1 MIKTETLN
9 LSGAPLMKQLVQSLQ
24 GANNGLPKCNIELL
38 ICCLL
43 CLLTSCHEEGE
54 ITIYYKTGYIA
65 SPISKSFE
73 SFEKEMFDQTIDTV
87 IYVRSEDFQR
97 YRDVLNRIK
106 FDEGNTDNI
115 HDYYIGI
122 KCEDVSLAIQQ
133 PVPDSLNEEIITY
146 TKQGHHGKI
155 KDEDL
160 YNLLCAARYFDFFTE
175 EELVE
180 HPMARKFRAPSDY
193 KYFWSSDAY
202 EIPLPLKSRYKVIIR
217 KE

>member
-1 MIKTETLN
+1 M
-9 LSGAPLMKQLVQSLQ
+9 APLMKQLVQSLL
-24 GANNGLPKCNIELL
+24 GANNGLSKRNIGLL

-54 ITIYYKTGYIA
+54 ITLYYKTGYIS

-73 SFEKEMFDQTIDTV
+73 SFEKEMFDYPIDTV
-87 IYVRSEDFQR
+87 IYVMSEDFQR
-97 YRDVLNRIK
+97 YRDVLNGIK

-115 HDYYIGI
+115 YDYYIGI
-122 KCEDVSLAIQQ
+122 KCEDISLAIQQ
-133 PVPDSLNEEIITY
+133 PIPDSLNEEIITY
-146 TKQGHHGKI
+146 TRQGHHGKI

-160 YNLLCAARYFDFFTE
+160 YNLLCAARYFDFFSE
-175 EELVE
+175 DELVE
-180 HPMARKFRAPSDY
+180 HPMVRKFRAPSGY
-193 KYFWSSDAY
+193 KYFWSSDAN

>member
-1 MIKTETLN
+1 M
-9 LSGAPLMKQLVQSLQ
+9 
-24 GANNGLPKCNIELL
+24 
-38 ICCLL
+38 

-97 YRDVLNRIK
+97 YRDALNSIK
-106 FDEGNTDNI
+106 FDEGKTDNI

-160 YNLLCAARYFDFFTE
+160 YNLLCAARYFDFFHRGG
-175 EELVE
+175 VG
-180 HPMARKFRAPSDY
+180 
-193 KYFWSSDAY
+193 
-202 EIPLPLKSRYKVIIR
+202 
-217 KE
+217 